1 MNISSLIYASNIS
14 FDPTITETL
23 SEHYQHLF
31 LNYTNQDC
39 VMIGLDILTNGRTI
53 IGFSIYFPE
62 ENHLFLREIKFLN
75 KERHCKEC
83 PICFDTKNN
92 VIYIDTHHY
101 FCCDCLLQIKED
113 DTLCPICRTPW
124 S

>member
-14 FDPTITETL
+14 FDPTITETSFGTL
-23 SEHYQHLF
+23 STFMF

-75 KERHCKEC
+75 KEK
-83 PICFDTKNN
+83 
-92 VIYIDTHHY
+92 
-101 FCCDCLLQIKED
+101 
-113 DTLCPICRTPW
+113 TL
-124 S
+124 